1 MTHALSQNFKMTTLL
16 KFALPSIVMM
26 VFTSLY
32 TIIDGIFVSRLVG
45 SSALSAINIV
55 YPIISLIIAI
65 GVMLAT
71 GGSATIAKKFGENK
85 AHEACNHFTLFILTG
100 SITGIIIT
108 FGSSLFIEP
117 IVKLLGAN
125 ASLKQD
131 AMIYLGTLLKFA
143 PACILQLLFQSYFVT
158 AGRPQIGLVLTI
170 LAGITNAVLDYLF
183 MGPLALGIQG
193 AALATSIG
201 QLIPAVFGLIYF
213 AFISKSL
220 RFTRPRFNLSVLKDA
235 CSNGASEMVSNLS
248 TAIVTFLFNI
258 IMLKLLG
265 EDGVT
270 AITIVLYG
278 QFLFSAIFFGFS
290 IGVAPVISYNH
301 GSQNVIQLKKI
312 FRICITFIIISS
324 AILTLIALISSST
337 IVAVFVPKDSSTYP
351 IATHGSLLFAIN
363 YLFVG
368 LNIFSSS
375 LFTALSNGK
384 VSAIISFMRTFVCI
398 IACLLLLPKLLG
410 VTGVW
415 LAIPLAELITL
426 FLSIH
431 YIHKQK
437 NIYHYL

>member
-100 SITGIIIT
+100 SITGIIIA

-183 MGPLALGIQG
+183 MGPLALGI
-193 AALATSIG
+193 
-201 QLIPAVFGLIYF
+201 
-213 AFISKSL
+213 
-220 RFTRPRFNLSVLKDA
+220 
-235 CSNGASEMVSNLS
+235 
-248 TAIVTFLFNI
+248 
-258 IMLKLLG
+258 
-265 EDGVT
+265 
-270 AITIVLYG
+270 
-278 QFLFSAIFFGFS
+278 
-290 IGVAPVISYNH
+290 
-301 GSQNVIQLKKI
+301 
-312 FRICITFIIISS
+312 
-324 AILTLIALISSST
+324 
-337 IVAVFVPKDSSTYP
+337 
-351 IATHGSLLFAIN
+351 
-363 YLFVG
+363 
-368 LNIFSSS
+368 
-375 LFTALSNGK
+375 
-384 VSAIISFMRTFVCI
+384 
-398 IACLLLLPKLLG
+398 
-410 VTGVW
+410 
-415 LAIPLAELITL
+415 
-426 FLSIH
+426 
-431 YIHKQK
+431 
-437 NIYHYL
+437 